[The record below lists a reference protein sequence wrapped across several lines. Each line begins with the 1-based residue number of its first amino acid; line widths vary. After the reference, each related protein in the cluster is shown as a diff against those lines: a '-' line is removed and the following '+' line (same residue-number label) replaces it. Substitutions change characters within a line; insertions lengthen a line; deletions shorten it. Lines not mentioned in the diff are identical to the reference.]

1 MVHMQFRAKQAVFQV
16 RNDVCGF
23 KMNKNSLF
31 ILSAASGT
39 GKTSLAR
46 ALAERL
52 PDVALSIS
60 HTTRA
65 PRPGERHGEHYYF
78 VSPGEFEAMAA
89 RGEFLEHAEVFG
101 NRYGTSR
108 AVVENLL
115 ARGQRV
121 VFDIDW
127 QGARAIKRVWPRAVG
142 IFLLP
147 PSRAV
152 LEQRLKD
159 RRQDPPAAIARRM
172 QAATDEMRHYPEFD
186 YVVINDD
193 FTAALSDLVAIVEDR
208 PHARRPIT
216 PNPSELLRT

>member
-1 MVHMQFRAKQAVFQV
+1 MSQPK
-16 RNDVCGF
+16 
-23 KMNKNSLF
+23 LF

-60 HTTRA
+60 HTTRL

-78 VSPGEFEAMAA
+78 VSTQEFEAMAA

-108 AVVENLL
+108 AAVEQLL
-115 ARGQRV
+115 ARGKRV

-127 QGARAIKRVWPRAVG
+127 QGARAVKRVYPDAVG
-142 IFLLP
+142 VFLLP
-147 PSRAV
+147 PSRAA
-152 LEQRLKD
+152 LEQRLRD
-159 RRQDPPAAIARRM
+159 RRQDAPEVIARRM
-172 QAATDEMRHYPEFD
+172 QAAVDEMRHYPEFD
-186 YVVINDD
+186 YVVVNDD
-193 FTAALSDLVAIVEDR
+193 FEAAFADLAAIIGGR
-208 PHARRPIT
+208 PADRRPLRLD
-216 PNPSELLRT
+216 PEELLRP